1 MRAVFTLGGVFAV
14 AMAIGAG
21 LNTQA
26 WECAISDQLFDQ
38 VEHWGPGVALPAV
51 VGAAL
56 VLRARKPIAGTDIAL
71 FVVSLPL
78 DVYAGIT
85 WVASV
90 CSIG

>member
-1 MRAVFTLGGVFAV
+1 MRTVFTLGGLLAV
-14 AMAIGAG
+14 AVAIGAA

-26 WECAISDQLFDQ
+26 WECTVSDQLLDG
-38 VEHWGPGVALPAV
+38 VEHWGPGVVLPAV

-56 VLRARKPIAGTDIAL
+56 LLRARRPIVGSDIAL

-85 WVASV
+85 WVASM
-90 CSIG
+90 CS